1 MQRPPHVSY
10 PSRPPLMRL
19 SQLPFHFLMR
29 CLLPCPL
36 HLQSLPPS
44 LSLSPRQPLT
54 FEEEPPPLT
63 QIPPLSSLVSPTAL
77 GVVFVVGSV
86 RREVTRK
93 AIVPRNSR
101 MKGPQG
107 GLRPSLM
114 CNVMG
119 GMTYWTKRIMGGTSA
134 QDVGL
139 TSVPPLRFAGAT
151 APRLRRKRGS
161 KTLLIRVP
169 STMRGMRQTTMSKS
183 VEATLG

>member
-77 GVVFVVGSV
+77 SGGPATAAIS
-86 RREVTRK
+86 RTVTRK
-93 AIVPRNSR
+93 ATVPRNSR
-101 MKGPQG
+101 
-107 GLRPSLM
+107 
-114 CNVMG
+114 
-119 GMTYWTKRIMGGTSA
+119 
-134 QDVGL
+134 
-139 TSVPPLRFAGAT
+139 
-151 APRLRRKRGS
+151 
-161 KTLLIRVP
+161 
-169 STMRGMRQTTMSKS
+169 
-183 VEATLG
+183 